1 MSSDFVHH
9 KKKKKKGWK
18 YSVVKTDFSDI
29 VPVAS

>member
-1 MSSDFVHH
+1 MSSDCVHH
-9 KKKKKKGWK
+9 KKKKKGWK